1 MMIVSSLVK
10 FCDHT
15 KEWGGCLYSLPLD
28 KFAGMEDMESIDG
41 TAEVYRFADLESIK
55 HYVNKYVN
63 KHIDKL
69 VDQENYIRSY
79 VSKRKLYINIMRIT
93 K

>member
-10 FCDHT
+10 FCEHT

-28 KFAGMEDMESIDG
+28 KFAGMEDMESIED
-41 TAEVYRFADLESIK
+41 TIEVYRFTDLESIN

-63 KHIDKL
+63 QYIDKL
-69 VDQENYIRSY
+69 VDQDNYIRSY
-79 VSKRKLYINIMRIT
+79 IVLTCAEKC
-93 K
+93 